1 MRWRG
6 REKAALCKAGARSQ
20 PVGLAQLK
28 IDFAGDALDPAGTG
42 SALISG
48 PLATLGPQSHLQ

>member
-1 MRWRG
+1 M
-6 REKAALCKAGARSQ
+6 LCKAGARSQ

-42 SALISG
+42 SALQRGISG
-48 PLATLGPQSHLQ
+48 PLTTLGPQSHLR